1 MATPLP
7 GVAINVY
14 HVWWD
19 PKLAG
24 QVARAGRQNRI
35 FGFHVIDIP
44 RIRSMVEAAGYSG
57 TVEVEIFSAA
67 DWWQRPVG
75 ETLSI
80 CAERLQTVC

>member
-44 RIRSMVEAAGYSG
+44 RIRSMVETAGYSG
-57 TVEVEIFSAA
+57 TVEVEIFSA
-67 DWWQRPVG
+67 DNWWKRPI
-75 ETLSI
+75 EEILSV